1 MAAANAAEWFVWCC
15 GRRSCVD
22 DIFASTAVT
31 RAQINFSK
39 HRLISRNSMN
49 TTDLIGYSSALLTTI
64 AFVPQALHSLKT
76 RDLSGISLPMYSL
89 FSLGVLGW
97 LIYGLMIDSWP
108 IIVANC
114 ITLILACTVLYL
126 KIKHR

>member
-1 MAAANAAEWFVWCC
+1 
-15 GRRSCVD
+15 
-22 DIFASTAVT
+22 
-31 RAQINFSK
+31 
-39 HRLISRNSMN
+39 MN
-49 TTDLIGYSSALLTTI
+49 TTDLIGYSSGLLTTI

-97 LIYGLMIDSWP
+97 LIYGVMIDSWP